1 MKLIL
6 AKEKFSK
13 KIIIVLVLFCLCI
26 SSVFAAERIVS
37 LSPSGTEIIFA
48 LGLGDKLV
56 GRTDFCTFPEEA
68 KKIDSVGGFDGK
80 SFSLENILAFNP
92 DFVYLSNGMHNHLIN
107 SLENFGIQVYVS
119 DINSIEDIFKE
130 IISVSKLLNASEV
143 GLNYVSKMKK
153 ELNNL
158 KEDSSDVNI
167 YCEIFN
173 SPFLT
178 CGKKSFIND
187 IIEYAGGK
195 NIFYFLDSTYPQVS
209 EESIIVN
216 NPQIILAPDYSEND
230 LNKIYSRNGWQ
241 NIDAIKNKK
250 VFSVS
255 GDIFTRPG
263 PRVLEAVI
271 LLKEIINEE

>member
-1 MKLIL
+1 MKIL

-13 KIIIVLVLFCLCI
+13 RIIIVLVLFCLCI
-26 SSVFAAERIVS
+26 SSVFTAERIVS

-107 SLENFGIQVYVS
+107 SLENFGIQVFVS

>member
-1 MKLIL
+1 MKIL
-6 AKEKFSK
+6 SKEKFNK

-26 SSVFAAERIVS
+26 SSVFTAERIVS

-56 GRTDFCTFPEEA
+56 GRTDFCTFPEEV

-130 IISVSKLLNASEV
+130 IISVSKLLNVSEV

-178 CGKKSFIND
+178 CGKNSFIND

>member
-1 MKLIL
+1 MKIL
-6 AKEKFSK
+6 SKEKFNK
-13 KIIIVLVLFCLCI
+13 RIIIVLVLFCLCI
-26 SSVFAAERIVS
+26 SSVIAAERIVS

-107 SLENFGIQVYVS
+107 SLENFGIKVYVS

>member
-1 MKLIL
+1 MKIL
-6 AKEKFSK
+6 SKEKFNK
-13 KIIIVLVLFCLCI
+13 RIIIVLVMFCLCI
-26 SSVFAAERIVS
+26 SSVFAVERIVS